1 VHIRIL
7 PQRPRRFLA
16 ALAISLTPAAL
27 GAQSLP
33 ILHPSNPVAESRTGL
48 YFQPVVAA
56 SPGWRFATALD
67 YASMVEIGFRGTL
80 ADTSY
85 LLDAEVLRLNLSATR
100 DLGPRYFVTGEA
112 WVGGAYNG
120 FLDGFLNW
128 YHGLFG
134 IRFPEREDRPRNT
147 YAYFYRDVAGRQY
160 RFGRNNFG
168 LGDVRFGLGRHHAS
182 GTQSVLS
189 ITLPTS
195 TLGEGFRR
203 GTPSVGLLNTY
214 RATVTPRLVYEGSA
228 STGFTPRHG
237 ELARFQNR
245 FFFLGTSGI
254 RWRTTGGLWS
264 FGNLFLHSPYYS
276 GTGAGQ
282 LDRWDFTVDFGWM
295 IRGKSGR
302 EFRFGMTEDLWPSGP
317 AVDANFRLGMTW

>member
-1 VHIRIL
+1 
-7 PQRPRRFLA
+7 
-16 ALAISLTPAAL
+16 LAIALTPAAL

-33 ILHPSNPVAESRTGL
+33 ILHPSNPAAESRTGL
-48 YFQPVVAA
+48 YFQPLVAA
-56 SPGWRFATALD
+56 SRGWRFSTALD

-85 LLDAEVLRLNLSATR
+85 LLDAEILRLNLSTTR
-100 DLGPRYFVTGEA
+100 NLGTRYFVTGEA

-160 RFGRNNFG
+160 RFARKGFG
-168 LGDVRFGLGRHHAS
+168 IGDVRLGLGRRHS
-182 GTQSVLS
+182 PGTQSVLS

-195 TLGEGFRR
+195 TLGEGFGR
-203 GTPSVGLLNTY
+203 GTPSMSLLNTY
-214 RATVTPRLVYEGSA
+214 RAAVTPRLVYEGSA
-228 STGFTPRHG
+228 GAGFTPRHG
-237 ELARFQNR
+237 KLARFENR

-276 GTGAGQ
+276 DTGAGQ

-295 IRGKSGR
+295 IRGRSGR